1 MLNLIP
7 EYHLLNECLKK
18 QTSFQEACFK
28 VRTTT
33 SMSSLTNKYLP
44 YNGKIILNHYFSLS
58 FEIYSLFEN
67 LNRDDKEVLFLIV
80 YLSHIK
86 YLKDDLI
93 NLKESFLTE
102 AKELNLSL
110 NEDDFNKIKD
120 RRDRSYLDFIK
131 DSDNKILSLSLR
143 NELPLVLLEMMMKK
157 YNKDEAIRLLKN
169 LHGKEHYLY
178 LNNNDVKP
186 IEKKLY
192 EYPSLLNAKFLAG
205 RIDINSPLIKEKG
218 IIKSSLPVIKS
229 LDGLNLNFP
238 YTKILFSN
246 LKRVTIPVSL
256 YNVLNS
262 SSVQITSFVK
272 NSLYYRR
279 AKEYNDNKNIIY
291 NNAPIELIKT
301 YQSYN
306 LDNIVFTFGISTL
319 SLNRNDPSI
328 LIKFDKNEL
337 NNEYKVNLTRL
348 FETCKF
354 TNYGGYFI
362 YINHSFLN
370 DVNEKVTKAFL
381 DERKDFELIKEENII
396 PFDNLVVYD
405 YYAVFKRREK

>member
-1 MLNLIP
+1 
-7 EYHLLNECLKK
+7 
-18 QTSFQEACFK
+18 
-28 VRTTT
+28 
-33 SMSSLTNKYLP
+33 MSSLTNKYLP